1 MEKNNGQK
9 VLYYPR
15 KMRTGWCVAHE
26 VTAAGVTIERYG
38 IKCRSDEPGTIGG
51 NEGYRG
57 ASRGNGC
64 YRISRFRYG
73 KERAAMSEK
82 VSTLTLRL
90 TAEEA
95 AQLEILKD
103 ITGIRSGSE
112 AIKHV
117 VKEYPRF
124 CAHYKQEARE
134 KGELQRKYQEQQEA
148 VTDFLNALGKLQQA
162 TGTKDR

>member
-1 MEKNNGQK
+1 
-9 VLYYPR
+9 
-15 KMRTGWCVAHE
+15 
-26 VTAAGVTIERYG
+26 
-38 IKCRSDEPGTIGG
+38 
-51 NEGYRG
+51 
-57 ASRGNGC
+57 
-64 YRISRFRYG
+64 
-73 KERAAMSEK
+73 MSEK

-134 KGELQRKYQEQQEA
+134 KGELKRKFQEQQEA
-148 VTDFLNALGKLQQA
+148 ITDFLNALGKLQQA
-162 TGTKDR
+162 TGTKKR

>member
-1 MEKNNGQK
+1 
-9 VLYYPR
+9 
-15 KMRTGWCVAHE
+15 
-26 VTAAGVTIERYG
+26 
-38 IKCRSDEPGTIGG
+38 
-51 NEGYRG
+51 
-57 ASRGNGC
+57 
-64 YRISRFRYG
+64 
-73 KERAAMSEK
+73 MSEK